1 MPLDKNVPQRVTL
14 YSAVFYC
21 FSVAALCFTPLK
33 FVGHRVI
40 PLVEGIGTINL
51 VALYGIDMTFYLN
64 IIMAVPMG
72 IYYGLLILR
81 ASILKVFL
89 VGILA
94 STWVEVAQY
103 ILNHSILLNRSVD
116 INDVISNV
124 IGVLVGY
131 GALKIFRLI
140 LPKLVQKFEYFTQ
153 V

>member
-1 MPLDKNVPQRVTL
+1 M
-14 YSAVFYC
+14 
-21 FSVAALCFTPLK
+21 
-33 FVGHRVI
+33 
-40 PLVEGIGTINL
+40 
-51 VALYGIDMTFYLN
+51 
-64 IIMAVPMG
+64 
-72 IYYGLLILR
+72 
-81 ASILKVFL
+81 
-89 VGILA
+89 GILA